1 MLLNYFLLVD
11 PKNFSHQSEY
21 YNFLFLQLGNNIV
34 CNFFFV
40 LCLQM
45 KKKKSIYSLI
55 FWLIFILGHCSFK
68 IGFYLFKQ
76 FCVIFSWWSYT
87 RKQGFVSV
95 NENVTPW
102 SATLVITITD
112 FLDQFRSRLISKLI
126 EDVSR
131 VLLPL
136 LQRPFYY
143 CRMCAILS
151 CFTSYFFFNF
161 KRFRDMVFFSKTFL
175 SAGFIYSSSSLYCQK
190 IPDVFE

>member
-1 MLLNYFLLVD
+1 MIQKILPINQNIIIFYFYSWEIISFVT
-11 PKNFSHQSEY
+11 FS
-21 YNFLFLQLGNNIV
+21 L
-34 CNFFFV
+34 FFV
-40 LCLQM
+40 F
-45 KKKKSIYSLI
+45 KWKKKSL
-55 FWLIFILGHCSFK
+55 FIPWYFDW
-68 IGFYLFKQ
+68 YLFW
-76 FCVIFSWWSYT
+76 VIVLLKSDFTFSSSFALSLVDEVT
-87 RKQGFVSV
+87 PGTEGFVSV